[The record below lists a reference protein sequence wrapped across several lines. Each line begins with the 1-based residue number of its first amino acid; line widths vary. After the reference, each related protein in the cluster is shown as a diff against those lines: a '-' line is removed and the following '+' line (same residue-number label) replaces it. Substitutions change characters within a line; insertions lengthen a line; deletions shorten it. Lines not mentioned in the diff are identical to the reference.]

1 MKAQELARFTEPI
14 RAEFSNDG
22 KSLTLLQG
30 FFYYRKGAQESRQE
44 SRIEVPEDFK
54 SDGFSNFGL
63 HFIVKRYG
71 KGLKCA
77 ILHDYLCEQAHAGKI
92 SRKECDEIFLEAMR
106 ETKSFSPFKARVIY
120 LGVRIYAKCKGY
132 K

>member
-1 MKAQELARFTEPI
+1 MKAKPKELARFTDPI

-30 FFYYRKGAQESRQE
+30 FFYYRKGAQEN
-44 SRIEVPEDFK
+44 RIEVPEGFK

-71 KGLKCA
+71 RGLKCA

-92 SRKECDEIFLEAMR
+92 SRKECDEIFLEAML
-106 ETKSFSPFKARVIY
+106 ETKSFNPFKARVIY

>member
-1 MKAQELARFTEPI
+1 MKAKQKELARFTDPI

-30 FFYYRKGAQESRQE
+30 FFYYRKGAQESRV
-44 SRIEVPEDFK
+44 EVPEGFK

-71 KGLKCA
+71 RGLKCA

-106 ETKSFSPFKARVIY
+106 ETRSFSPFKARVIY
-120 LGVRIYAKCKGY
+120 LGVRIYAKCRGY

>member
-1 MKAQELARFTEPI
+1 MKDKPKELARFTEPI

-22 KSLTLLQG
+22 RSLTLLQG
-30 FFYYRKGAQESRQE
+30 FYYYRKGAQEKH
-44 SRIEVPEDFK
+44 IEVEAGFI

-63 HFIVKRYG
+63 HFVVKRYG
-71 KGLKCA
+71 RGLKCA
-77 ILHDYLCEQAHAGKI
+77 ILHDYLCELAHAGKI
-92 SRKECDEIFLEAMR
+92 SRKECDEIFLEAML
-106 ETKSFSPFKARVIY
+106 ETRSFSPFKARVIY

>member
-1 MKAQELARFTEPI
+1 MKDKPKELARFTDPI

-22 KSLTLLQG
+22 RSLTLLQG
-30 FFYYRKGAQESRQE
+30 FFYYRKGAQER
-44 SRIEVPEDFK
+44 RVEVPEGFS

-71 KGLKCA
+71 RGLKCA

>member
-1 MKAQELARFTEPI
+1 MKDKQKELARFTDPI

-30 FFYYRKGAQESRQE
+30 FFYYRKGAQESRV
-44 SRIEVPEDFK
+44 EVPAGFI

-71 KGLKCA
+71 RGLKCA

-92 SRKECDEIFLEAMR
+92 SRKECDEIFLEAML
-106 ETKSFSPFKARVIY
+106 ETKSFNPFKARVIY
-120 LGVRIYAKCKGY
+120 LGVRIYAKWKGY

>member
-1 MKAQELARFTEPI
+1 MKAKQKELARFTDPI

-22 KSLTLLQG
+22 RSLTLLQG
-30 FFYYRKGAQESRQE
+30 FYYYRKGAQENRV
-44 SRIEVPEDFK
+44 EVPEGFI

-63 HFIVKRYG
+63 HFVVKRYG
-71 KGLKCA
+71 RGLKCA

-92 SRKECDEIFLEAMR
+92 SRKECDEIFLEAML
-106 ETKSFSPFKARVIY
+106 ETRSFSPFKARVIY

>member
-1 MKAQELARFTEPI
+1 MKAKPKELARFTEPI

-30 FFYYRKGAQESRQE
+30 FFYYRKGAQESRV
-44 SRIEVPEDFK
+44 EVPTRFK

-63 HFIVKRYG
+63 HFVVKRYG
-71 KGLKCA
+71 RGLKCA

-106 ETKSFSPFKARVIY
+106 ETRSFSPLKARVIY

>member
-1 MKAQELARFTEPI
+1 MENLARFTDPI
-14 RAEFSNDG
+14 KAEFSNDG

-30 FFYYRKGAQESRQE
+30 FFYYRKGAQER
-44 SRIEVPEDFK
+44 RIEVPEGFK

-71 KGLKCA
+71 RGLKCA
-77 ILHDYLCEQAHAGKI
+77 ILHDYLCEQAHAGNI

-106 ETKSFSPFKARVIY
+106 ETKSFSRFKSRLIY

>member
-1 MKAQELARFTEPI
+1 MKDKPKELARFTDPI

-22 KSLTLLQG
+22 RSLTLLQG
-30 FFYYRKGAQESRQE
+30 FYYYRKGAQESR
-44 SRIEVPEDFK
+44 IEVPEGFK

-71 KGLKCA
+71 RGLKCA
-77 ILHDYLCEQAHAGKI
+77 ILHDYLCEQAHAGNI

-106 ETKSFSPFKARVIY
+106 ETRSFSRFKSRLIY
-120 LGVRIYAKCKGY
+120 LGVRIYAKWQGY

>member
-1 MKAQELARFTEPI
+1 MKDKQKDLARFTDPI

-30 FFYYRKGAQESRQE
+30 FFYYRKGAQER
-44 SRIEVPEDFK
+44 RVEVPAGFI

-63 HFIVKRYG
+63 HFVVKRYG
-71 KGLKCA
+71 RGLKCA

-92 SRKECDEIFLEAMR
+92 SRKECDEIFLEAML
-106 ETKSFSPFKARVIY
+106 ETRSFSPFKARVIY

>member
-1 MKAQELARFTEPI
+1 MKAKPKELARFTEPI

-30 FFYYRKGAQESRQE
+30 FFYYRKGAQER
-44 SRIEVPEDFK
+44 RVEVPEGFK

-63 HFIVKRYG
+63 HFVVKRYG
-71 KGLKCA
+71 RGLKCA

-106 ETKSFSPFKARVIY
+106 ETRSFSPLKARVIY
-120 LGVRIYAKCKGY
+120 LGVRIYAKWKGY

>member
-1 MKAQELARFTEPI
+1 MKAKPKELARFTDPI

-22 KSLTLLQG
+22 RSLTLLQG
-30 FFYYRKGAQESRQE
+30 FYYYRKSAQESRV
-44 SRIEVPEDFK
+44 EVPAGFS

-71 KGLKCA
+71 RGLKCA

-106 ETKSFSPFKARVIY
+106 ETRSFNPFKARVIY

>member
-1 MKAQELARFTEPI
+1 MKAKPKELARFTDPI

-22 KSLTLLQG
+22 RSLTLLQG
-30 FFYYRKGAQESRQE
+30 FFYYRKGAQENRV
-44 SRIEVPEDFK
+44 EVPVGFI

-71 KGLKCA
+71 RGLKCA

-106 ETKSFSPFKARVIY
+106 ETRSFSPFKARVIY
-120 LGVRIYAKCKGY
+120 LGVRIYAKWKGY

>member
-1 MKAQELARFTEPI
+1 MKAKQKELARFTEPI

-22 KSLTLLQG
+22 RSLTLLQG
-30 FFYYRKGAQESRQE
+30 FFYYRKGAQESR
-44 SRIEVPEDFK
+44 IEVPEGFS

-63 HFIVKRYG
+63 HFVVKRYG
-71 KGLKCA
+71 RGLKCA
-77 ILHDYLCEQAHAGKI
+77 ILHDYLCEQAHAGKL
-92 SRKECDEIFLEAMR
+92 SRKECDEIFLEAML
-106 ETKSFSPFKARVIY
+106 ETRSFSRFKSRLIY

>member
-1 MKAQELARFTEPI
+1 MEHLARFTEPI

-22 KSLTLLQG
+22 RSLTLLQG
-30 FFYYRKGAQESRQE
+30 FYYYRKGTQE
-44 SRIEVPEDFK
+44 SRIEVPEGFK
-54 SDGFSNFGL
+54 RDGFSKFGL

-71 KGLKCA
+71 RGLKCA
-77 ILHDYLCEQAHAGKI
+77 ILHDYLCEQAHAGNI

-106 ETKSFSPFKARVIY
+106 ETRSFSRFKSRLIY

>member
-1 MKAQELARFTEPI
+1 MKAKQKELARFTEPI

-30 FFYYRKGAQESRQE
+30 FFYYRKGAQESRV
-44 SRIEVPEDFK
+44 EVPVGFK

-63 HFIVKRYG
+63 HFVVKRYG
-71 KGLKCA
+71 RGLKCA

-92 SRKECDEIFLEAMR
+92 SRKECDGIFLEAML
-106 ETKSFSPFKARVIY
+106 ETKSFNPFKARVIY

>member
-1 MKAQELARFTEPI
+1 MEHLARFTDPI
-14 RAEFSNDG
+14 KAEFSNDG
-22 KSLTLLQG
+22 RSLTLLQG
-30 FFYYRKGAQESRQE
+30 FYYYRKDAQE
-44 SRIEVPEDFK
+44 SRIEVPAGFK

-71 KGLKCA
+71 RGLKCA
-77 ILHDYLCEQAHAGKI
+77 ILHDYLCEQAHAGNI

-106 ETKSFSPFKARVIY
+106 ETRSFSRFKSRLIY
-120 LGVRIYAKCKGY
+120 LGVRIYAKWKGY

>member
-1 MKAQELARFTEPI
+1 MEHLARFTEPI

-30 FFYYRKGAQESRQE
+30 FFYYRKDMQAK
-44 SRIEVPEDFK
+44 RIEVPEGFK

-71 KGLKCA
+71 RGLKCA
-77 ILHDYLCEQAHAGKI
+77 ILHDYLCEQAHAGNI

-106 ETKSFSPFKARVIY
+106 ETRSFSRFKSRLIY

>member
-1 MKAQELARFTEPI
+1 MKAKDKELARFTEPI

-22 KSLTLLQG
+22 RSLTLLQG
-30 FFYYRKGAQESRQE
+30 FYYYRKGAQESRV
-44 SRIEVPEDFK
+44 EVEAGFK

-63 HFIVKRYG
+63 HFVVKRYG
-71 KGLKCA
+71 RGLKCA

-106 ETKSFSPFKARVIY
+106 ETRSFSPFKARVIY

>member
-1 MKAQELARFTEPI
+1 MEHLARFTEPI

-22 KSLTLLQG
+22 RSLTLLQG
-30 FFYYRKGAQESRQE
+30 FYYYRKGTQE
-44 SRIEVPEDFK
+44 SRIEVPEGFK

-71 KGLKCA
+71 RGLKCA
-77 ILHDYLCEQAHAGKI
+77 ILHDYLCEQAHAGNI

-106 ETKSFSPFKARVIY
+106 ETRSFSRFKSRLIY
-120 LGVRIYAKCKGY
+120 LGVRIYAKCKDY